1 MHHALRRP
9 WLAGLVR
16 GSYTESTSERWS
28 EVRMLHFTQEPRE
41 SGTFGAKV
49 PSISGSPPLLP
60 RKLIVCLPLSLA
72 LNGWSIH
79 GWGGRINGTFVPLP
93 LSSLFVSKFRFRSV
107 PAEIMQ
113 HFRVRGPPPPH
124 THTRF
129 APRRDGIRK
138 A

>member
-1 MHHALRRP
+1 
-9 WLAGLVR
+9 
-16 GSYTESTSERWS
+16 
-28 EVRMLHFTQEPRE
+28 MLHFTQEQRE

-93 LSSLFVSKFRFRSV
+93 PFLS
-107 PAEIMQ
+107 
-113 HFRVRGPPPPH
+113 VRLQIPLPLCTGGNNAALSREGSPP